1 MGTRICSRFLIGA
14 AAVALVAC
22 TDHAPTGTVN
32 DATLHALGDAG
43 SASFAVVGVV
53 TAATEDALKPLLEA
67 EKQRIAAEQKRS
79 QQAYDSLKVVW
90 DDYLHNPSAYKSR
103 LIMCDP
109 LAYKAEAKI
118 IGPAGGEIS
127 IGPHELS
134 IPKGALSS
142 YVVITGEMPVSL
154 LVSVKLSPHGLT
166 FRSAPSLKLN
176 YQHCYRSP
184 SLIERVAYIND
195 ALQIVE
201 WPRSSD
207 SREGVVTSWILHF
220 SAYAVAY

>member
-1 MGTRICSRFLIGA
+1 MDR
-14 AAVALVAC
+14 
-22 TDHAPTGTVN
+22 APTGT
-32 DATLHALGDAG
+32 DALLHTVGEFG
-43 SASFAVVGVV
+43 SASLAVV
-53 TAATEDALKPLLEA
+53 TATTEDALKPLLEA
-67 EKQRIAAEQKRS
+67 EKARIAAEQQRS
-79 QQAYDSLKVVW
+79 QRAYDSLKVVW
-90 DDYLHNPSAYKSR
+90 DDYLNNPGAYKSR

-109 LAYKAEAKI
+109 LQYAAETKI

-127 IGPHELS
+127 IGPHKLS

-184 SLIERVAYIND
+184 TLIERVAYITD
-195 ALQIVE
+195 AQQILE
-201 WPRSSD
+201 WPKSSD
-207 SREGVVTSWILHF
+207 SREGVVTSWLQHF